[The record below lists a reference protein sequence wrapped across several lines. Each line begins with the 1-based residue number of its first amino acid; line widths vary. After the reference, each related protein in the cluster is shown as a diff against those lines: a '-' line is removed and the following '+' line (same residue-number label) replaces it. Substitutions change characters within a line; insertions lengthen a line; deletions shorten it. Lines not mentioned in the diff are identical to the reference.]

1 MWTQASRWG
10 SSCFVSSAVSSN
22 PGIGLVPQ
30 EAITYLNASFPR
42 FLVFWVTLAVG
53 TERLSGADLP
63 AMLGEHGWT
72 IDDSSATLTVSL
84 EVVVV
89 MIQMRRPRTHEVI
102 PARARVDAELTS
114 KSPVT
119 GSRNRYG

>member
-30 EAITYLNASFPR
+30 EAITYLTASFPR

-53 TERLSGADLP
+53 TERLSDADLP
-63 AMLGEHGWT
+63 AML
-72 IDDSSATLTVSL
+72 D
-84 EVVVV
+84 
-89 MIQMRRPRTHEVI
+89 
-102 PARARVDAELTS
+102 
-114 KSPVT
+114 
-119 GSRNRYG
+119 